1 MELTWLSRWQPQLLA
16 ILRIV
21 TGLLFL
27 EHALIK
33 LAGFPPG
40 GKPGLQDV
48 GSFLWIAGV
57 IELVTSVLVTLGL
70 FTRVAAF
77 IAAGEMAVAYWMV
90 HARMGFYP
98 AVNMGEAAILFCFVF
113 LYLAG
118 AGPAGRLEHRR
129 GEDEERADQVT
140 FARALKRGWSHSRLP
155 RISARISAARIM
167 SA

>member
-1 MELTWLSRWQPQLLA
+1 MNFAWLSRWQPQLLA

-33 LAGFPPG
+33 LIGFPPN

-48 GSFLWIAGV
+48 GSFLWIAGI

-70 FTRVAAF
+70 FTRLAAF

-90 HARMGFYP
+90 HAQQGFYP
-98 AVNMGEAAILFCFVF
+98 IQNGGEGAALFCFVF
-113 LYLAG
+113 LYLAV
-118 AGPAGRLEHRR
+118 AGGGPWSLDA
-129 GEDEERADQVT
+129 
-140 FARALKRGWSHSRLP
+140 ALRKK
-155 RISARISAARIM
+155 A
-167 SA
+167 

>member
-1 MELTWLSRWQPQLLA
+1 MEFTWLQRWQPQLLA
-16 ILRIV
+16 TLRIV

-48 GSFLWIAGV
+48 GSFLWIAGL
-57 IELVTSVLVTLGL
+57 IELVTGVLVTLGL

-77 IAAGEMAVAYWMV
+77 IAAGEMAYAYWFV
-90 HARMGFYP
+90 HARMGLYP

-113 LYLAG
+113 LYLAA
-118 AGPAGRLEHRR
+118 AGPGAWSVDGARF
-129 GEDEERADQVT
+129 RA
-140 FARALKRGWSHSRLP
+140 KLP
-155 RISARISAARIM
+155 R
-167 SA
+167 